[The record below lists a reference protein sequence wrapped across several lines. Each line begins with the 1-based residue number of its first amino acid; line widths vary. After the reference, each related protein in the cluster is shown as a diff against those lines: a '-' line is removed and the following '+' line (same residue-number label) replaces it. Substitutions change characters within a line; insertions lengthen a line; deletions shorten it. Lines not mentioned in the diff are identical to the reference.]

1 MDSLTL
7 TSLLLLL
14 LHICKHVE
22 MVQSVTCCALRPLPC
37 PLPHQTQADMVED
50 HFTNQPG
57 PFPMANVTRHSF
69 ECVDA
74 RGEQPMLGTPGGDL
88 AELMA
93 AAMAVMKLR

>member
-1 MDSLTL
+1 
-7 TSLLLLL
+7 
-14 LHICKHVE
+14 
-22 MVQSVTCCALRPLPC
+22 
-37 PLPHQTQADMVED
+37 MVED

-57 PFPMANVTRHSF
+57 PFPMADVTRHSF